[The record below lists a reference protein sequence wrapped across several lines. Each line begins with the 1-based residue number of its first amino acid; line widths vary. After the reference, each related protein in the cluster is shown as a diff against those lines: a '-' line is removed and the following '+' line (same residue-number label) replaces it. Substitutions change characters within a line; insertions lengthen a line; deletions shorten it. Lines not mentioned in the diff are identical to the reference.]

1 MFPRSDLD
9 SYRVLSLIL
18 CHDKPKVRARFTHLF
33 IEIAGRLRFINNYS
47 ALRAVVAGLNAAVFN
62 SNGMTAEI
70 FKSKYTQQYK
80 LFQSYDQLLQATR
93 SHAKYRLALRNS
105 KGPCIPAL

>member
-1 MFPRSDLD
+1 M
-9 SYRVLSLIL
+9 
-18 CHDKPKVRARFTHLF
+18 RARFTHLF

>member
-1 MFPRSDLD
+1 MLIHVRP
-9 SYRVLSLIL
+9 RVLSLIL
-18 CHDKPKVRARFTHLF
+18 CHDKPRVRARYTGFF
-33 IEIAGRLRFINNYS
+33 IEVAGRLRYMNNYS
-47 ALRAVVAGLNAAVFN
+47 ALRAVVAGVNAAVFN
-62 SNGMTAEI
+62 PNGVTAEI
-70 FKSKYTQQYK
+70 FKAKNTHQYK